1 MTPGFWLGRPGGS
14 RYRPSGLGTE
24 AEGQVSGESDA
35 VGHSGEEKFLFF
47 LLSSS
52 RPTADSASACTP
64 WDMDFPSQQN
74 ISFSEM
80 RCVNS

>member
-1 MTPGFWLGRPGGS
+1 MTPGFWLGRPDGS

-52 RPTADSASACTP
+52 RPTADSQLLPVLHGIWTFHLSKTSL
-64 WDMDFPSQQN
+64 FLK
-74 ISFSEM
+74 
-80 RCVNS
+80 